1 MIDLHI
7 EWDYLVGDTDEW
19 IEDRTAGL
27 NEDAQR
33 NLDEV
38 LSSWEDTIPH
48 RRVWDSEVIEKW
60 LASIGATG
68 LYGEGPATMT
78 MTYNEDNFLSRDLA
92 FFLAHTEEYGDLFIW
107 SYADVYGPIGV
118 WHAYTFNGDDDADA
132 YSYGSGW
139 AVCSCQIHT
148 RKNDQDRWP
157 YGGCDAEWILE
168 AGGCYLWNNG
178 GGGGMYD
185 DGKVNVSDI
194 LHRSDEDGIES
205 YAICP
210 RCHYGNLTFFGG

>member
-7 EWDYLVGDTDEW
+7 EFDYLVGDTDEW

-33 NLDEV
+33 DLETV
-38 LSSWEDTIPH
+38 LTSWEDTIPH

-92 FFLAHTEEYGDLFIW
+92 FFLAHTEAYGDLFIW
-107 SYADVYGPIGV
+107 SYADAYGPTGV
-118 WHAYTFNGDDDADA
+118 WHAYVFNGDDDADA
-132 YSYGSGW
+132 YGYSSGG
-139 AVCSCQIHT
+139 AVCTCQSE
-148 RKNDQDRWP
+148 RFRG
-157 YGGCDAEWILE
+157 GGCDAEWILE
-168 AGGCYLWNNG
+168 SGGCYLWHNG
-178 GGGGMYD
+178 GKGGMYD
-185 DGKVNVSDI
+185 DGRVNVSDI
-194 LHRSDEDGIES
+194 LHRSDQDGVPD

-210 RCHYGNLTFFGG
+210 RCRYGNLSFYGN